1 MIYSD
6 YDSIPGKC
14 RNCEH
19 VDIYVDEGDNAFDC
33 GTRLS
38 KNTGLRI
45 EVTCKLKKCIKEE
58 EE

>member
-6 YDSIPGKC
+6 YDSIPEKC
-14 RNCEH
+14 RDCDF
-19 VDIYVDEGDNAFDC
+19 VDIYIEEGDIAFDC
-33 GTRLS
+33 SSRLRG
-38 KNTGLRI
+38 NTGLRI